1 MLFGKNK
8 RNMSVHYVIDRAG
21 DESWKNTEFLQ
32 ILIYAQNSEK
42 VMLRRPIQGISSTC
56 STEST
61 ISLTS
66 SRVTPGMMRSASVN
80 ARCKALRAILASW
93 EETRGNSY
101 HCVRDA
107 RGRMTSAH

>member
-21 DESWKNTEFLQ
+21 DESWKNTEFMQ
-32 ILIYAQNSEK
+32 ICPEQRK
-42 VMLRRPIQGISSTC
+42 VMLHRPIQGISSTC

-66 SRVTPGMMRSASVN
+66 SRVTPGMIRSASVN